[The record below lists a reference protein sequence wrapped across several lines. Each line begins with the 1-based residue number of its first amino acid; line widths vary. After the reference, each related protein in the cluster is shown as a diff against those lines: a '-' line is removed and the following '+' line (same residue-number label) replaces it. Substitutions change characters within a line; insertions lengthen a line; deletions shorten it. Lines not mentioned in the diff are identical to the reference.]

1 MAEQQQAKALT
12 AVKIEPVYSGP
23 SIHVT
28 DASRA
33 VTVAQSLIS
42 KNISYVQE
50 IRNEYQSIRDNFKDS
65 EQKREFLP
73 LEDARK
79 NRTQIEWDNYFPPT
93 PNFIG
98 TRNVEVS
105 VETLI
110 PYIDWMPY
118 FWTWDILKIS
128 RYAGARQRTE
138 KNQEKF

>member
-1 MAEQQQAKALT
+1 MNINPLEIILKTL
-12 AVKIEPVYSGP
+12 
-23 SIHVT
+23 
-28 DASRA
+28 
-33 VTVAQSLIS
+33 S
-42 KNISYVQE
+42 K
-50 IRNEYQSIRDNFKDS
+50 
-65 EQKREFLP
+65 KRILP

-110 PYIDWMPY
+110 PHIDWMPY
-118 FWTWDILKIS
+118 FFGLGIFMENIQICWSKTANW
-128 RYAGARQRTE
+128 E